1 VSNPWTKKNPL
12 MSMWLSGANA
22 LAGRARSAG
31 TAEVNRQRTSLTER
45 AARFW
50 SGARLALWDEDRAR
64 LVPFREAGR
73 SAGQP

>member
-12 MSMWLSGANA
+12 MSVWLSGANA

-31 TAEVNRQRTSLTER
+31 TAEVSRQRTTLARR

-50 SGARLALWDEDRAR
+50 SGARLAAAKPKPKLKRR
-64 LVPFREAGR
+64 R
-73 SAGQP
+73 

>member
-31 TAEVNRQRTSLTER
+31 TAEVNRQRTGLTER

-50 SGARLALWDEDRAR
+50 SGARPAAAKPKLKRR
-64 LVPFREAGR
+64 R
-73 SAGQP
+73 

>member
-1 VSNPWTKKNPL
+1 

-31 TAEVNRQRTSLTER
+31 TAEMSRQRASLAKR

-50 SGARLALWDEDRAR
+50 SGAWPAAAKPKRRR
-64 LVPFREAGR
+64 
-73 SAGQP
+73 